1 MARERRARR
10 KCPSRDLVR
19 WPSPKTYVE
28 TSLVS
33 YLTSRP
39 SEDLVCAAHQQV
51 TREWWAGRKAFDLY
65 ASQFVLDEAAKGGA
79 EAAARRLVVL
89 EDIPLLEVTEEA
101 TALAAKILS
110 GGGLPSQARVDALHV
125 AVATVHGMDYLLSWN
140 CKHIANATLRS
151 RIEGVC
157 RLAGFEPPVICTP
170 LKLAEE

>member
-1 MARERRARR
+1 MKPR
-10 KCPSRDLVR
+10 
-19 WPSPKTYVE
+19 TYVE

-33 YLTSRP
+33 YLTARP
-39 SEDLVCAAHQQV
+39 SEDLVCTAHRQV
-51 TREWWAGRKAFDLY
+51 TKEWWAGRKAFDLY
-65 ASQFVLDEAAKGGA
+65 ASQLVSDESAKGDA
-79 EAAARRLVVL
+79 EAAARRFAAL

-151 RIEGVC
+151 RIEGIC

-170 LKLAEE
+170 PELVEE